1 MGLFFFLF
9 FFFLKISS
17 EWTHEGKR
25 LFGRCVQWWFH
36 LRFQWRPFCL
46 WPARSFKTEQE
57 HDNSTDS
64 ILQPWNSQLLRSCQL
79 PFCYVYISWWILKK
93 KKKSASIQEGEF
105 ILILLLLLAKF
116 SFETQGFFNVASCF
130 QTVIWCVL
138 YAHNLPSS
146 CFHWDWLCVCVF
158 GVREGGFFW
167 GGKWSG
173 LCVHRG
179 IQSCPQ
185 SHRGSTTIPPR
196 VLNYYHIYTFMWPL
210 LCKICKICSVFL
222 LLTKHLAVIFLKNTV
237 ESIVWRITPCTVH
250 ALHFSTAV

>member
-1 MGLFFFLF
+1 MKGNGCLADVYSGDFICAFSGGLFVCDQRGL
-9 FFFLKISS
+9 LKLNRNMTTAQIPYSN
-17 EWTHEGKR
+17 HE
-25 LFGRCVQWWFH
+25 
-36 LRFQWRPFCL
+36 
-46 WPARSFKTEQE
+46 
-57 HDNSTDS
+57 
-64 ILQPWNSQLLRSCQL
+64 ILSCCGACQL

-93 KKKSASIQEGEF
+93 KKKSASTQEGEF
-105 ILILLLLLAKF
+105 ILILLLLLATF

>member
-1 MGLFFFLF
+1 M
-9 FFFLKISS
+9 SS

-36 LRFQWRPFCL
+36 LCFQWRPFCL

-64 ILQPWNSQLLRSCQL
+64 ILQPWNSQLLRSVSAAFLLCLYQL
-79 PFCYVYISWWILKK
+79 MDLKK
-93 KKKSASIQEGEF
+93 EKKN
-105 ILILLLLLAKF
+105 LLLLKRESLYWYCYFCWPSFQKSTRSEKIRVFQHSILLPDNHLMRFVCPQSAKLLFSLRLAM
-116 SFETQGFFNVASCF
+116 
-130 QTVIWCVL
+130 
-138 YAHNLPSS
+138 
-146 CFHWDWLCVCVF
+146 CVF
-158 GVREGGFFW
+158 GVRAGGFFW

-196 VLNYYHIYTFMWPL
+196 VLNHCHIYTFMWPL

-250 ALHFSTAV
+250 ALHISTAV

>member
-1 MGLFFFLF
+1 MVAFQSHVLLGLFIFPF

-64 ILQPWNSQLLRSCQL
+64 ILQPWNSQLLRSVSAAFLLCLYQL
-79 PFCYVYISWWILKK
+79 MDLKK
-93 KKKSASIQEGEF
+93 EKKSASTQEGEF

-158 GVREGGFFW
+158 LELGRVGYFGEGNEVDSVCTEASKAVPRATGAPPLF
-167 GGKWSG
+167 
-173 LCVHRG
+173 
-179 IQSCPQ
+179 PQ
-185 SHRGSTTIPPR
+185 GPKLLPH
-196 VLNYYHIYTFMWPL
+196 LHIYVASFVQNL
-210 LCKICKICSVFL
+210 
-222 LLTKHLAVIFLKNTV
+222 
-237 ESIVWRITPCTVH
+237 
-250 ALHFSTAV
+250 

>member
-1 MGLFFFLF
+1 MKGNGCLADVYSGDFICAFSGGLFVCDQRGL
-9 FFFLKISS
+9 LKLNRNMTTAQIPYSNR
-17 EWTHEGKR
+17 E
-25 LFGRCVQWWFH
+25 
-36 LRFQWRPFCL
+36 
-46 WPARSFKTEQE
+46 
-57 HDNSTDS
+57 
-64 ILQPWNSQLLRSCQL
+64 ILSCCGACQL

-93 KKKSASIQEGEF
+93 KKKICFYSRGRVYTDIVTSVGQVF
-105 ILILLLLLAKF
+105 LRNTRVFQRSILLPDSHLMRFVCPQSAKLLFSLRLAM
-116 SFETQGFFNVASCF
+116 
-130 QTVIWCVL
+130 
-138 YAHNLPSS
+138 
-146 CFHWDWLCVCVF
+146 CVCVF

-237 ESIVWRITPCTVH
+237 ESIVWRITPLSVH